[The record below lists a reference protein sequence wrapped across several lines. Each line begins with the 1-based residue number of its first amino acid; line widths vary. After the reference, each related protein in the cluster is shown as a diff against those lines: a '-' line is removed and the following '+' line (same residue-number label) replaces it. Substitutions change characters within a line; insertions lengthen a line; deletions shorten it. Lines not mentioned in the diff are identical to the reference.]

1 MAIILI
7 AACAGTRQIIGD
19 KGRLPWHFPS
29 DLKFFKQT
37 TLDQAVLMGRTTY
50 DAILAQFGRPL
61 PRRRHLIVSR
71 DAAYHPAGTEVFA
84 TIPAALAAVP
94 PGADVFVAGG
104 AQVYAQTLP
113 LADTVLLTHIDA
125 EITGDAA
132 FPPLDAAHWHATET
146 NRVVENG
153 VTLRFC
159 RYQRRR

>member
-1 MAIILI
+1 MAIFLI
-7 AACAGTRQIIGD
+7 AACAGARQIIGD

-37 TLDQAVLMGRTTY
+37 TLDHAVLMGRTTY

-71 DAAYHPAGTEVFA
+71 DATYHPEGTEVFDS
-84 TIPAALAAVP
+84 IPTALAAVP
-94 PGADVFVAGG
+94 PGEDIYVAGG

-125 EITGDAA
+125 EIVGDAT
-132 FPPLDAAHWHATET
+132 FPTLDAAHWQATET
-146 NRVVENG
+146 NRVIENG

-159 RYQRRR
+159 RYERRR